1 MADTIPDVT
10 AGRPR
15 PSIDLPYV
23 DRVLAQ
29 LDAGQPEFVRAFG
42 RHLHWGYWPEPA
54 GAASTPADYAE
65 AAERLAFEVCA
76 AAGVADGRRVLDVGC
91 GFGGTLAG
99 LNARHRDVDLV
110 GLNLDPRQLA
120 RASVNLEPASRN
132 RVRFLGG
139 DACALP
145 IAGASVD
152 VVLAIEAIFHF
163 RDRLAFLREA
173 ARVLRP
179 GGRVALT
186 DFVPIRYLHLRSRS
200 HFGPINLRCSEPVY
214 RRLASEAGLVPT
226 VVRDV
231 TAETLP
237 TYGALRRLESLVP
250 VDVPARVQTRLLEW
264 VSRAGLVRYMILAFE
279 RPA

>member
-15 PSIDLPYV
+15 PSLDLPYV

-29 LDAGQPEFVRAFG
+29 LDAGQPEFLRAFG

-54 GAASTPADYAE
+54 RAAATPADFAE
-65 AAERLAFEVCA
+65 AAERLAFEVCSV
-76 AAGVADGRRVLDVGC
+76 AGVADGRRVLDVGC
-91 GFGGTLAG
+91 GFGGTLAD
-99 LNARHRDVDLV
+99 LDERHRDVDLV
-110 GLNLDPRQLA
+110 GLNVDPRQLG
-120 RASVNLEPASRN
+120 RACANLGPTSRN

-145 IAGASVD
+145 IADASVD
-152 VVLAIEAIFHF
+152 VVLAVEAIFHF

-179 GGRVALT
+179 GGRLALT
-186 DFVPIRYLHLRSRS
+186 DFVPIRYLHFRSRS
-200 HFGPINLRCSEPVY
+200 HFGPINLRCSESVY

-231 TAETLP
+231 TAQTLP
-237 TYGALRRLESLVP
+237 TYRVLRRLERTLP
-250 VDVPARVQTRLLEW
+250 VDVPARAQTRLLEW
-264 VSRAGLVRYMILAFE
+264 VSRARLVRYLILVFE

>member
-1 MADTIPDVT
+1 MT

-29 LDAGQPEFVRAFG
+29 LYAGQPDFRAAFG

-54 GAASTPADYAE
+54 AAATTPVDYAE
-65 AAERLAFEVCA
+65 AASRLAAEVCA
-76 AAGVADGRRVLDVGC
+76 AAGVAAGQRVLDVGC
-91 GFGGTLAG
+91 GFGGTLAD
-99 LNARHRDVDLV
+99 LAARHRDLGLL
-110 GLNLDPRQLA
+110 GLNVDSRQLA
-120 RASVNLEPASRN
+120 RAIADLGPTSGS

-152 VVLAIEAIFHF
+152 VVLSVEAIFHF

-179 GGRVALT
+179 GGHLALT
-186 DFVPIRYLHLRSRS
+186 DFVPIRYLHFRSRS
-200 HFGPINLRCSEPVY
+200 HFGPINLRCSEAVY
-214 RRLASEAGLVPT
+214 RRLASEAGLVPA

-231 TAETLP
+231 TAQTLP
-237 TYGALRRLESLVP
+237 TYRALRRLERLLP
-250 VDVPARVQTRLLEW
+250 PDVPARAQARLLEW
-264 VSRAGLVRYMILAFE
+264 VSRARLVRYMILAFE